1 MPGVRPTATAFAL
14 LLAAAAKVNW
24 QTALYLG
31 YGDERA
37 LDEGDDLRRTSRQL
51 FAKVSYAFQR

>member
-1 MPGVRPTATAFAL
+1 VGTTSDP
-14 LLAAAAKVNW
+14 
-24 QTALYLG
+24 ALYPYPVDPLYVG

-37 LDEGDDLRRTSRQL
+37 LDPRDDLRRTSRQL